1 MNYCSIQEAWGNN
14 SNYNNLPKDLI
25 KKPLENNLDNNL
37 NSKNN
42 NIFTNS
48 QHIEHFTNNNQ
59 QHIEK
64 FTNNIENFSNN
75 NMNHNEKF
83 SNHIEKFTNNTCESF
98 LSHIK
103 SCSNCR
109 IFIMKYCGSNLLVKL
124 EQIIN
129 TNKDILVLI
138 LIGICIVLFFNII
151 NSLTRKQN

>member
-14 SNYNNLPKDLI
+14 SNYNNSPKDLI

-42 NIFTNS
+42 NIFTNP

-64 FTNNIENFSNN
+64 FTNN

-129 TNKDILVLI
+129 TNKDVLVLI
-138 LIGICIVLFFNII
+138 LIGICIILFFNII

>member
-42 NIFTNS
+42 NIFTNP

-64 FTNNIENFSNN
+64 FTNNIEN
-75 NMNHNEKF
+75 
-83 SNHIEKFTNNTCESF
+83 NNTCESF